1 MSASKP
7 LENWLVF
14 FNPTHLDYF
23 ANIDI
28 SKHLVNDTRPFG
40 LALDGGIRRAEFLN
54 LSVHWHIGDFD
65 SFSVP
70 ANSIADTLSWKHLS
84 KLAKTDPDPLSITR
98 YALRPDKDFLDGE
111 VALELLKSRRI
122 QNIVFFDFWHGRW
135 DFSLLHFMWLF
146 DNDWLLNKLTILIP
160 NGYCKFVSGSQ
171 SFTDLNESNFSILPL
186 DPMHDVE
193 LTGSKYSGKSFNF
206 FPGKGHSLSNK
217 FDCNEV
223 NINVSEQSRYLFFVF
238 NNGV

>member
-1 MSASKP
+1 VSSLKP
-7 LENWLVF
+7 LESWLVF
-14 FNPTHLDYF
+14 FNPANLDSLDVFDLKTHLTGETE
-23 ANIDI
+23 
-28 SKHLVNDTRPFG
+28 LFG
-40 LALDGGIRRAEFLN
+40 LALDGGISRAKQLN

-65 SFSVP
+65 SSSVP
-70 ANSIADTLSWKHLS
+70 ENLIADTLSWKYLA
-84 KLAKTDPDPLSITR
+84 KLAMTDPDPLSTTR

-111 VALELLKSRRI
+111 VALELLRFRRI
-122 QNIVFFDFWHGRW
+122 QTIVFFDYWQGRW

-171 SFTDLNESNFSILPL
+171 SFSDIKGSNFSILPL
-186 DPMHDVE
+186 DPMNDVE
-193 LTGSKYSGKSFNF
+193 LTGSQYSGESYSFI
-206 FPGKGHSLSNK
+206 PGKGHSLSNK

-223 NINVSEQSRYLFFVF
+223 TINMSDQSRYLFFVF

>member
-1 MSASKP
+1 M
-7 LENWLVF
+7 
-14 FNPTHLDYF
+14 
-23 ANIDI
+23 
-28 SKHLVNDTRPFG
+28 
-40 LALDGGIRRAEFLN
+40 
-54 LSVHWHIGDFD
+54 
-65 SFSVP
+65 
-70 ANSIADTLSWKHLS
+70 
-84 KLAKTDPDPLSITR
+84 SITR
-98 YALRPDKDFLDGE
+98 CVLRPDKDFLDGE

-122 QNIVFFDFWHGRW
+122 QNIVFFDFWQGRW

-160 NGYCKFVSGSQ
+160 NGYVKFVSGSQ
-171 SFTDLNESNFSILPL
+171 SFTDLKGSNFSIFPL

-193 LTGSKYSGKSFNF
+193 LTGSQYSGKSFNF

>member
-1 MSASKP
+1 VSASKP

-65 SFSVP
+65 SSSVP
-70 ANSIADTLSWKHLS
+70 SNSIADTLSWKHLS
-84 KLAKTDPDPLSITR
+84 KLAKTDPDPLSTTR
-98 YALRPDKDFLDGE
+98 YALRQDKDFLDGE

-122 QNIVFFDFWHGRW
+122 QNIVFFDFWQGRW

-193 LTGSKYSGKSFNF
+193 LTGSQYSGESFNF
-206 FPGKGHSLSNK
+206 IPGKGHSLSNK

-223 NINVSEQSRYLFFVF
+223 NINISEQSRYLFFVF